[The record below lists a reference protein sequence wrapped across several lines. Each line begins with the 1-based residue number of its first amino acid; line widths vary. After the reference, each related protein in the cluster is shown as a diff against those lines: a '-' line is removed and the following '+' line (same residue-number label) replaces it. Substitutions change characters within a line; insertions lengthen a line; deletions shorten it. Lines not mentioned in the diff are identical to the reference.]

1 MLIRAFVLTQI
12 QEGYNKKSP
21 ENRYYLASLLMTCA
35 DLSDQTKD
43 WTETK
48 KVAQLIYA
56 EFFAQGDLE
65 KNMGKE
71 PANMMDREKASI
83 PDHQLEFL
91 TQCCICIFRLVDLK
105 TWTSE
110 FYYFFFRILA
120 TIFPNAKVLVDAIKQ
135 NILCWESS
143 KRIFD
148 KLCIEGRTSYE
159 VLCSDELDSEVQ
171 NTLESLQNWWKQ
183 VYKWKLVKDMMVQ

>member
-1 MLIRAFVLTQI
+1 M
-12 QEGYNKKSP
+12 QEGYDKTSP
-21 ENRYYLASLLMTCA
+21 KNRYYLASLLMTCA

-91 TQCCICIFRLVDLK
+91 TQCCICIFRLVATKLERVK
-105 TWTSE
+105 
-110 FYYFFFRILA
+110 YIYFF
-120 TIFPNAKVLVDAIKQ
+120 
-135 NILCWESS
+135 
-143 KRIFD
+143 
-148 KLCIEGRTSYE
+148 
-159 VLCSDELDSEVQ
+159 
-171 NTLESLQNWWKQ
+171 
-183 VYKWKLVKDMMVQ
+183 